1 MPPELRLFGGAAL
14 VTPDGQPVTGAAA
27 QARRLAVLAVLAD
40 AWPSS
45 ATRDRVIGFIWPNQ
59 DEVGARRLL
68 TQALYELRRELGPVI
83 RTTGREL
90 LLDPAQLRVDLVEFR
105 QALQGD
111 DLEAAGELYRGT
123 LLDGFHLRGAP
134 EFERWLDEVRDDAR
148 HRFQRAMQSLA
159 ERHEGEGRF
168 REAARCGARVVQSS
182 PYDADAVMRVMA
194 LFERAGDHGSAL
206 AIAASYER
214 RMRDELELVPAPEVV
229 QRVEAMRARAPLAA
243 VETPAPPTR

>member
-1 MPPELRLFGGAAL
+1 MIPELRLFGGAAL
-14 VTPDGQPVTGAAA
+14 VAANGQPVTGAAA

-45 ATRDRVIGFIWPNQ
+45 ATRDRVIGFIWPDH

-90 LLDPAQLRVDLVEFR
+90 LLDSAMLRVDLVEFR
-105 QALQGD
+105 QALQAD
-111 DLEAAGELYRGT
+111 DLETAGELYRGT

-159 ERHEGEGRF
+159 ERHEAEGRF
-168 REAARCGARVVQSS
+168 REAARCGARIVQSS
-182 PYDADAVMRVMA
+182 PYGADAVMRTMA

-214 RMRDELELVPAPEVV
+214 RMRDEL
-229 QRVEAMRARAPLAA
+229 
-243 VETPAPPTR
+243 